1 MLTGISY
8 RCPMIKTHVSRV
20 VAPAVVLV
28 AVAVTACGGGSPKA
42 GVASLGTTTT
52 TVRAATAP
60 TASSSI
66 NGLLVKFGRCMR
78 SHGVLN
84 FPDDPASSGFNAA
97 MRALKQSG
105 AMSSPAFQA
114 ATVACARYAPPRTPP
129 PPISTKDRADYLKAA
144 VCMRNHGIVGFP
156 DPVISGANVD
166 FPIPQAMNT
175 KSTQFLRAREI
186 CELLIPAGL
195 PYSKAAENG
204 Q

>member
-1 MLTGISY
+1 
-8 RCPMIKTHVSRV
+8 
-20 VAPAVVLV
+20 
-28 AVAVTACGGGSPKA
+28 
-42 GVASLGTTTT
+42 
-52 TVRAATAP
+52 
-60 TASSSI
+60 
-66 NGLLVKFGRCMR
+66 MR

-105 AMSSPAFQA
+105 AMSSPEFQA
-114 ATVACARYAPPRTPP
+114 AATACAKYAPPRTAPP
-129 PPISTKDRADYLKAA
+129 QISTKDRADYLKAA
-144 VCMRNHGIVGFP
+144 VCMRDHGIVGFP